1 MDGTDRAR
9 RRSLQLR
16 RAIPRLLAAVLL
28 VDLALRVVF
37 AFRVVSIDPLTFRP
51 SDALL
56 AYRPVGATYEANRQY
71 YYLNRLER
79 ALRAMGVPVLNLTPL
94 LSAEAARQLKHGR
107 YLYWPD
113 DVHWNARGI
122 ALAAAAIQ
130 ETWPLP
136 EWSCCSPHLQ
146 ARKGP

>member
-56 AYRPVGATYEANRQY
+56 AYRPVGATYEANRQ
-71 YYLNRLER
+71 
-79 ALRAMGVPVLNLTPL
+79 
-94 LSAEAARQLKHGR
+94 
-107 YLYWPD
+107 
-113 DVHWNARGI
+113 
-122 ALAAAAIQ
+122 
-130 ETWPLP
+130 
-136 EWSCCSPHLQ
+136 
-146 ARKGP
+146 

>member
-1 MDGTDRAR
+1 GFLSPFPCTTLF
-9 RRSLQLR
+9 RS
-16 RAIPRLLAAVLL
+16 VLL

-94 LSAEAARQLKHGR
+94 RSEEHTSELQS
-107 YLYWPD
+107 PD
-113 DVHWNARGI
+113 H
-122 ALAAAAIQ
+122 
-130 ETWPLP
+130 
-136 EWSCCSPHLQ
+136 
-146 ARKGP
+146 